1 MMTDRQIN
9 ALAAFIA
16 DGRPDWQPQGI
27 AAALRACRDDYDGWQ
42 LAAAMIRRASKP
54 GNRTPQLQDFDHAEP
69 RIACPDHPSAGVRLD
84 GTCGGCWA
92 NRHQAGPVPEKP
104 RTPPPAPLRQLVAA
118 ARPVT
123 ETTADV

>member
-16 DGRPDWQPQGI
+16 DGRPDWQPQGV

-54 GNRTPQLQDFDHAEP
+54 GNRTPQLQDFDHTEP
-69 RIACPDHPSAGVRLD
+69 RITNWCRANVHNGRIPAGHFYARANSRDRVRNLGID
-84 GTCGGCWA
+84 LG
-92 NRHQAGPVPEKP
+92 H
-104 RTPPPAPLRQLVAA
+104 
-118 ARPVT
+118 
-123 ETTADV
+123 